1 MNLSIPLL
9 VLSFIYLTFITI
21 LFIVKK
27 KNPTL
32 ENKIYFALLLTT
44 FLGVIIDI
52 LGIYAHLNL
61 PETSFTRWFIVKI
74 YMIYLLTFV
83 FLITIYV
90 VLIGDKKANNK
101 KLQKFSM
108 ILTTIIYVISFIM
121 NFILPFSYSNN
132 GNVVYVY
139 GPNCDFLYAIAGI
152 SIVAWIIYLI
162 VRHKSIE
169 AKKVLPIIVFILMCI
184 PVILIQY
191 LIPGLLIVTSLTAF
205 IMAFMYHT
213 IENPDLKLISELN
226 IAKENAE
233 RSNRAKS
240 DFLSSMSH
248 EIRTPLN
255 AIVGLSEDMQD
266 RTNCPQDMKED
277 LNDVVSASR
286 TLLEIVG
293 NILDINKIESNKME
307 IVEIPYNFKEEIT
320 KLARINSVRIEDK
333 PIEYRVNIA
342 EDIPYELLGDKAH
355 IKEIVNN
362 LLSNAIKYTEIG
374 YVELS
379 ARCINEGDKSTLFIT
394 VRDSG
399 RGIKAE
405 YINKLFTKFER
416 LDIEKNTTTEGTGL
430 GLAIT
435 KKLVELMGGNINVQS
450 QFGQG
455 SIFMVKIPQKISK
468 LNEPLSNTNIYFK
481 NNISQETSNY
491 DYSNKKIL
499 VVDDNKLNIKVA
511 RRSLEQAGITQ
522 IDECYDGKECIDKIN
537 SNNKYDLILMDIMM
551 PIMSGESA
559 LQELKKNPNF
569 DTPVI
574 ALTADAISGAE
585 EKYMSEG
592 FRDYLAKPFS
602 KDQIKNK
609 LDKIFISNTLKSEK
623 DIWKDVPEYII
634 TSNNSN

>member
-9 VLSFIYLTFITI
+9 VLTFIYLTFVMV

-32 ENKIYFALLLTT
+32 ENKIYFSLLLTT
-44 FLGVIIDI
+44 LLGVIIDI

-61 PETSFTRWFIVKI
+61 PETSLVRWFIVKI
-74 YMIYLLTFV
+74 YMLYLLTFV
-83 FLITIYV
+83 FLMTIYI

-101 KLQKFSM
+101 KLKK
-108 ILTTIIYVISFIM
+108 IGITITTIIYIFSFIM
-121 NFILPFSYSNN
+121 NFVLPFSYANE
-132 GNVVYVY
+132 GKVVYVY
-139 GPNCDFLYAIAGI
+139 GPNSDFLYIVAII
-152 SIVAWIIYLI
+152 SIVLWILYII
-162 VRHKSIE
+162 IRHKYIE
-169 AKKVLPIIVFILMCI
+169 GKKVLPIVAFILMCI
-184 PVILIQY
+184 PVLLIQY

-205 IMAFMYHT
+205 IMTFMYHT
-213 IENPDLKLISELN
+213 IENPDLKLILELN

-255 AIVGLSEDMQD
+255 AIVGLSEDMQGKN
-266 RTNCPQDMKED
+266 NCPPDMKED

-307 IVEIPYNFKEEIT
+307 IIEIPYNFKEEIT
-320 KLARINSVRIEDK
+320 KLARINSVRIENK
-333 PIEYRVNIA
+333 PIDYRINIA
-342 EDIPYELLGDKAH
+342 EDIPYELFGDKTH
-355 IKEIVNN
+355 MKEIVNN
-362 LLSNAIKYTEIG
+362 LLSNAIKYTEEG
-374 YVELS
+374 FVELNVS
-379 ARCINEGDKSTLFIT
+379 CINEQEKTTLFIT
-394 VRDSG
+394 VKDSG

-416 LDIEKNTTTEGTGL
+416 LDIEKNTTIEGTGL
-430 GLAIT
+430 GLAIA
-435 KKLVELMGGNINVQS
+435 KKLVELMGGNINAES

-468 LNEPLSNTNIYFK
+468 LNEPDLNPNTYYQDDSLK
-481 NNISQETSNY
+481 AEAEY
-491 DYSNKKIL
+491 DYSDKKIL

-511 RRSLEQAGITQ
+511 RRSLEQVGITG
-522 IDECYDGKECIDKIN
+522 IDECYDGKECIEKI
-537 SNNKYDLILMDIMM
+537 SSGHKYDLILMDIMM
-551 PIMSGESA
+551 PLMSGEQA
-559 LQELKKNPNF
+559 LQELLKISDF

-585 EKYMSEG
+585 EKYISEG
-592 FRDYLAKPFS
+592 FKDYLAKPFS
-602 KDQIKNK
+602 KDQIKVK
-609 LDKIFISNTLKSEK
+609 LNKIFISNDL
-623 DIWKDVPEYII
+623 
-634 TSNNSN
+634 